1 MTVNS
6 YNFINLHISYTFI
19 RILQFIFICKY
30 SFYNEYIQSFLD
42 FGDQTQSGPQF
53 GSYFH
58 PDFAHYQLFGQMILT
73 YKHLYLILLH
83 LV

>member
-1 MTVNS
+1 M
-6 YNFINLHISYTFI
+6 
-19 RILQFIFICKY
+19 QFIFICEY

-42 FGDQTQSGPQF
+42 FGDQIQSGPLF

-58 PDFAHYQLFGQMILT
+58 PDFGHYQPFGQMILT

-83 LV
+83 QFEHEPILQ